1 VYLQTNEDRFTRR
14 EVPLDRPVESGWFVS
29 SAVTE
34 KDRLITGGAQ
44 TILSQELNQTGFMG
58 GARD

>member
-1 VYLQTNEDRFTRR
+1 LKN
-14 EVPLDRPVESGWFVS
+14 GWFVT
-29 SAVTE
+29 SAVTD
-34 KDRLITGGAQ
+34 KDRVIAGGAQ